1 MDKDRVEGALH
12 QAKGAVKEA
21 FGKVTGDA
29 KTEAEGIAE
38 KEAGKVQKTVGSVK
52 DSAREALD
60 K

>member
-12 QAKGAVKEA
+12 QAKGTVKEA
-21 FGKVTGDA
+21 IGKVTGDA
-29 KTEAEGIAE
+29 KTEAEGVAE
-38 KEAGKVQKTVGSVK
+38 KEAGKVQNTVGGVK

>member
-12 QAKGAVKEA
+12 QAKGTVKEA
-21 FGKVTGDA
+21 IGKVTGDS
-29 KTEAEGIAE
+29 KTEAEGVAE
-38 KEAGKVQKTVGSVK
+38 KEAGKVQNTVGGVK